1 MSLQMRL
8 GKRGNL
14 LDPRADSY
22 KQVKPRCPSAV
33 SSLSCLAQP
42 YPSCQQLCTST
53 GNNSTS

>member
-22 KQVKPRCPSAV
+22 KQVKPRCPSVV
-33 SSLSCLAQP
+33 SALSCLAQQ
-42 YPSCQQLCTST
+42 SSVCQLLCTAA
-53 GNNSTS
+53 GNNTPF